1 MAKGDIVKGLKKRNS
16 QYEKMMLVRKK
27 CEDVRAGQEA
37 VHQGGE
43 TYLPKLS
50 GQGQQEYNAYKM
62 RAEFYEATGR
72 TADAFQGMIQ
82 REPAVLSV
90 ESPLLDDVTGDD
102 EPLFDFTGDV
112 LEMALVPG
120 LGGILVDYSRP
131 MDNIS
136 TMAQAQAAGLRPFL
150 ALYDYKCIY
159 DYWMHKK
166 SFTRVVL
173 EEMEHVR
180 TGPEEMEC
188 VTYYRVLDLD
198 DFGYY
203 RQRKFQQ
210 TEGVDDNFVQ
220 IDDDFYPM
228 MNGAKMT
235 EIPFSFV
242 GCHDD
247 LPPLLGLVNMNLSHY
262 LTTAEYENACHFIG
276 SPTPILAGFG
286 IQPGES
292 ITMGGPA
299 LTPDDP
305 AAKAYF
311 LQLNG
316 DSLVNLERNLERK
329 EKSMAALGARML
341 SSDSIAVTA
350 TSDILRSTGEFSVLA
365 QLTHS
370 TGRLLSWACSF
381 MQRWAGL
388 PDVTIVLNT
397 DFLPMVATPQDIT
410 AWIAAAQSGNMSA
423 QSVYENLKQGGVK
436 MHGATFE
443 DEQAAIGEQP
453 PMGLAVAPV
462 APK

>member
-1 MAKGDIVKGLKKRNS
+1 
-16 QYEKMMLVRKK
+16 
-27 CEDVRAGQEA
+27 
-37 VHQGGE
+37 
-43 TYLPKLS
+43 
-50 GQGQQEYNAYKM
+50 
-62 RAEFYEATGR
+62 
-72 TADAFQGMIQ
+72 
-82 REPAVLSV
+82 
-90 ESPLLDDVTGDD
+90 
-102 EPLFDFTGDV
+102 
-112 LEMALVPG
+112 
-120 LGGILVDYSRP
+120 
-131 MDNIS
+131 
-136 TMAQAQAAGLRPFL
+136 
-150 ALYDYKCIY
+150 
-159 DYWMHKK
+159 
-166 SFTRVVL
+166 
-173 EEMEHVR
+173 
-180 TGPEEMEC
+180 
-188 VTYYRVLDLD
+188 
-198 DFGYY
+198 
-203 RQRKFQQ
+203 
-210 TEGVDDNFVQ
+210 
-220 IDDDFYPM
+220 
-228 MNGAKMT
+228 
-235 EIPFSFV
+235 
-242 GCHDD
+242 
-247 LPPLLGLVNMNLSHY
+247 VNMNLSHY

-365 QLTHS
+365 QLAHS